1 VTDRESQL
9 SEKIAAMIAE
19 RLTTGEK
26 LPPEKE
32 LMQQFGVSRT
42 ALRDVLNTYEA
53 RGVLASVQGSG
64 RTVKMPDLTDQILN
78 TWGLVLKAKPDLLF
92 DILELRTSLEM
103 SALPRMA
110 ERIDMEQLQFM
121 GMQVEIMKGK
131 AARGET
137 FKEEDRAFH
146 LAMFKKCGNVLT
158 EQLLTALWQLLNTQI
173 ATQHPDL
180 MAVAKQH
187 EDLVKALA
195 RQDLAALQ
203 RATREQL
210 ADVRYRV
217 ISNMVQK
224 DRA

>member
-1 VTDRESQL
+1 MSDKEAAL
-9 SEKIAAMIAE
+9 NDKIVALITE
-19 RLTTGEK
+19 RLVTGEK

-32 LMQQFGVSRT
+32 LTREFGVSRT
-42 ALRDVLNTYEA
+42 ALRDALNAYEA
-53 RGVLASVQGSG
+53 QGILTSVQGSG
-64 RTVKMPDLTDQILN
+64 RTVKMPNLTDQIIN
-78 TWGLVLKAKPDLLF
+78 TWGIVLEAKPDLLF
-92 DILELRTSLEM
+92 DILELRTSLEL

-110 ERIDMEQLQFM
+110 ERIDTEQLQFM
-121 GMQVEIMKGK
+121 GLQVEMMKEK

-146 LAMFKKCGNVLT
+146 LTMFKNCGNILT

-173 ATQHPDL
+173 ATHHPDL
-180 MAVAKQH
+180 MVVAQQH

-203 RATREQL
+203 RTTREQL

-217 ISNMVQK
+217 INNMVQK
-224 DRA
+224 GRA